1 MKWLRTDKNKQ
12 SSGTFSEGTS
22 PQLLLQSVK
31 DAHEEI
37 LLLRGRLAEYKWLEE
52 ALRER
57 THELNERMK
66 ELESLYAIS
75 SCLMNHRLSFEQMIN
90 AVIKEMPHGWQCP
103 QATCV
108 RIVVDGREF
117 VSPNFRRASLRQSV
131 NIRLDDKPIGEVE
144 VCLLPE
150 FAQGQSLTFLHEEQ
164 TLLNIIALWLGE
176 TLRYRTETKKG

>member
-1 MKWLRTDKNKQ
+1 MKLSREEHKTRLTNAP
-12 SSGTFSEGTS
+12 SEEIS
-22 PQLLLQSVK
+22 PQLLLQSIK
-31 DAHEEI
+31 EAHEEI

-75 SCLMNHRLSFEQMIN
+75 SCLMNRRLSFEQMIN
-90 AVIKEMPHGWQCP
+90 AVIKEMPRGWQCP

-108 RIVVDGREF
+108 RIVVNSREF
-117 VSPNFRRASLRQSV
+117 ASSNFRRTELRQCAK
-131 NIRLDDKPIGEVE
+131 IHIDGQLAGEIDVY
-144 VCLLPE
+144 LLPE
-150 FAQGQSLTFLHEEQ
+150 AAQGQSLTLLHEEQ

-176 TLRYRTETKKG
+176 TLRHRTEKKTR

>member
-1 MKWLRTDKNKQ
+1 MKLPQTEKN
-12 SSGTFSEGTS
+12 TRLPDVPSEDIS

-52 ALRER
+52 ALHER

-66 ELESLYAIS
+66 ELECLYAVS
-75 SCLMNHRLSFEQMIN
+75 SCLMNQRLSLEQKIN
-90 AVIKEMPHGWQCP
+90 AIIKEMPRGWQYP

-108 RIVVDGREF
+108 RIIVNDREF
-117 VSPNFRRASLRQSV
+117 ASRNFRRTEAKHRV
-131 NIRLDDKPIGEVE
+131 NIRIDDRMAGEVE
-144 VCLLPE
+144 VCVLPE
-150 FAQGQSLTFLHEEQ
+150 LTQGQPATILHEEQ

-176 TLRYRTETKKG
+176 TLRYSSKTKKE